1 MASIML
7 PHIFQSYMHYKRALQ
22 LTSNKVDKYE
32 GTTSNSQNNNGDQ
45 NAPMTVCQNT
55 PRCYK

>member
-1 MASIML
+1 
-7 PHIFQSYMHYKRALQ
+7 MHYKRALQ

-32 GTTSNSQNNNGDQ
+32 GTTSNSRNNNGDQ

-55 PRCYK
+55 TRCYK

>member
-1 MASIML
+1 
-7 PHIFQSYMHYKRALQ
+7 MHYKRALQ

-32 GTTSNSQNNNGDQ
+32 GTTSNGRKNNGDQ